1 MSILDRLFAR
11 VYDRVLAPSEKRG
24 LTDIRRDLLADLS
37 GTVVEVGAGTGLNLA
52 HYPPAV
58 ERVIAC
64 EPEAAMAA
72 RLRERAAADPRVEVI
87 EAPAEALPLPDG
99 GADHAVVT
107 LVLCS
112 VGNLEAAATELARV
126 VRPGGTVALFEHV
139 AADTDGLATAQR
151 VIEPAWKV
159 IARGCHLTRHPADV
173 LAAAGFDVSGLAP
186 AEMPGAAALVRT
198 AVGGHLVRL
207 G

>member
-1 MSILDRLFAR
+1 MSVLDHLFAR

-24 LTDIRRDLLADLS
+24 LTDIRHDLLAALS

-58 ERVIAC
+58 TRIVAC
-64 EPEAAMAA
+64 EPVPAMAA

-87 EAPAEALPLPDG
+87 EAPAEALPLPDA

-107 LVLCS
+107 LVLCT

-139 AADTDGLATAQR
+139 AADGGGLATAQR

-159 IARGCHLTRHPADV
+159 LARGCHLTRHPAEE
-173 LAAAGFDVSGLAP
+173 LASAGFDVSGLVP
-186 AEMPGAAALVRT
+186 GEMPGAAPLVRT
-198 AVGGHLVRL
+198 AVRGHLVRL